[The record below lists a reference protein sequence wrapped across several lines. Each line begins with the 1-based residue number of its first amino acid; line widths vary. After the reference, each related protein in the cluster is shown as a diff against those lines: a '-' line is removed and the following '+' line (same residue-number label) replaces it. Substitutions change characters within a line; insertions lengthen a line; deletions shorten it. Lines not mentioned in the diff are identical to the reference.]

1 MTDILSPY
9 SRRGLIGAGLGVGA
23 GLLLPDSAMSA
34 SRPRRGGR
42 IRAAGMTASTAD
54 TLDPAK
60 GANSSD
66 YIRHYMFYSLLTQL
80 DRNLIPQLE
89 LAERIESS
97 DQINWH
103 IRLRKGITF
112 HDGATLTAQDVV
124 WTLMRHKN
132 PATGSKMAQ
141 IAEQFAEI

>member
-1 MTDILSPY
+1 MAGCDPLTDILSPY

-80 DRNLIPQLE
+80 DRNLIPWLPYHAPPTGEGQV
-89 LAERIESS
+89 
-97 DQINWH
+97 
-103 IRLRKGITF
+103 
-112 HDGATLTAQDVV
+112 ATARGEHNGGHGHTATAQN
-124 WTLMRHKN
+124 L
-132 PATGSKMAQ
+132 
-141 IAEQFAEI
+141 